1 MLHNSF
7 FTIEQQELV
16 EGKNI
21 VKVLLNENH
30 EVFKGHFP
38 DNPVVPGVF
47 LIQMVK
53 EIIELLENKKF
64 QIKKSDEIKFV
75 NMVVPTIFKNLIV
88 EITNKSTEERAFA
101 YNILV
106 KNEEYTFIKMK
117 LELLP
122 E

>member
-1 MLHNSF
+1 MLHNTF
-7 FTIEQQELV
+7 FTIEHQEIS
-16 EGKNI
+16 EGNYN
-21 VKVLLNENH
+21 VQVLINENH
-30 EVFKGHFP
+30 EIFKGHFP

-53 EIIELLENKKF
+53 EIIELNEKQKF

-75 NMVVPTIFKNLIV
+75 NMVVPTIFKNLTV
-88 EITNKSTEERAFA
+88 EITNKSNEEKAFA

-106 KNEEYTFIKMK
+106 KNEAYTFIKMK
-117 LELLP
+117 LELIP